1 MIFSLILILYV
12 FPMMLNLLFLATLC
26 DAMYIVAT
34 DEEKRQLHYGFVS
47 AFIPVYNGYLT
58 YHYIKPLWSIE

>member
-1 MIFSLILILYV
+1 
-12 FPMMLNLLFLATLC
+12 MMLNLLFLATLC